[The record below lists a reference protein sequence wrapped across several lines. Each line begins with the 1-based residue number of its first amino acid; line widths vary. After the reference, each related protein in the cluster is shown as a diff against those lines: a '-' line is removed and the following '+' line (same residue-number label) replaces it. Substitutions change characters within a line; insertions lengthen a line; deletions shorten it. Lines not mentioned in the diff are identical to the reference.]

1 MSGQNGIIGTSMYYR
16 LLNDIY
22 DSSFHC
28 HHCKNGNNKTYKQT
42 KDKH

>member
-22 DSSFHC
+22 DSSFQ
-28 HHCKNGNNKTYKQT
+28 GVFL
-42 KDKH
+42 